1 MGVVGVKYAIGEAAT
16 EYWVLLVLAAIGFL
30 YVLRLISLFLP
41 WIYVT
46 FLRPAKPLSRYGD
59 WALITGATDGI
70 GKAFT
75 GKLAKKKINLV
86 IVGRSQ
92 PKLEE
97 LAKELHS
104 KYGVEVR
111 FVVVDFTDD
120 DLDGGLSR
128 ISQRT
133 ADIHVGILINNV
145 GISYPY
151 ARFFHEL
158 DEKLTKNL
166 LRVNIEVT
174 TRVIQLFLPSMLKH
188 KRGAIINVGSGAGS
202 VLPSDPLYT
211 LYAAT
216 KAFVDQ
222 LSRSLYVEYK
232 HSGIDVQCQVPLYV
246 ATKMAKIRKASLAVP
261 SPDTYA
267 TAGLKWVGY
276 EPRCTP
282 YWVHSI
288 MWWLIQMIPEPI
300 MDSVRLRSC
309 LNIRKRGQ
317 AKEARSKAE

>member
-1 MGVVGVKYAIGEAAT
+1 M
-16 EYWVLLVLAAIGFL
+16 LLLLAAIGFL
-30 YVLRLISLFLP
+30 YVLRLVSLLLP

-46 FLRPAKPLSRYGD
+46 FLRPAKSLSRYGN
-59 WALITGATDGI
+59 WALVTGATDGI

-75 GKLAKKKINLV
+75 VKLARKKINLV

-92 PKLEE
+92 SKLEE
-97 LAKELHS
+97 LAKQLQS
-104 KYGVEVR
+104 KYGVR

-120 DLDGGLSR
+120 DLDGGLAR
-128 ISQRT
+128 IAQTT

-145 GISYPY
+145 GVSYPY
-151 ARFFHEL
+151 ARFFHEV
-158 DEKLTKNL
+158 DGELTKNL

-174 TRVIQLFLPSMLKH
+174 TRMIQLFLPSMLKH
-188 KRGAIINVGSGAGS
+188 KCGAIINVGSGAAT
-202 VLPSDPLYT
+202 VLPSDPLYS

-246 ATKMAKIRKASLAVP
+246 ATKLAKIRKASLTVP
-261 SPDTYA
+261 SPETYA
-267 TAGLKWVGY
+267 AAGLKWVGY

-282 YWVHSI
+282 YWAHSI
-288 MWWLIQMIPEPI
+288 MWWFVQSLPEPI
-300 MDSVRLRSC
+300 VDSFRLRTS
-309 LNIRKRGQ
+309 LGIRKRGQ
-317 AKEARSKAE
+317 AKDARGKVE

>member
-1 MGVVGVKYAIGEAAT
+1 VH
-16 EYWVLLVLAAIGFL
+16 L
-30 YVLRLISLFLP
+30 
-41 WIYVT
+41 
-46 FLRPAKPLSRYGD
+46 
-59 WALITGATDGI
+59 
-70 GKAFT
+70 
-75 GKLAKKKINLV
+75 
-86 IVGRSQ
+86 Q
-92 PKLEE
+92 
-97 LAKELHS
+97 
-104 KYGVEVR
+104 VR

-174 TRVIQLFLPSMLKH
+174 TRMIQLFLPSMLKH
-188 KRGAIINVGSGAGS
+188 KRGAIINIGSGAGS

-232 HSGIDVQCQVPLYV
+232 HSGIDVQCQVLFSLLFFSVLLYLILFFLQYQV
-246 ATKMAKIRKASLAVP
+246 PNIAYLGCNGSSFSFFVMVGFFLPNLPGFLENSFESLN
-261 SPDTYA
+261 
-267 TAGLKWVGY
+267 
-276 EPRCTP
+276 
-282 YWVHSI
+282 
-288 MWWLIQMIPEPI
+288 PE
-300 MDSVRLRSC
+300 
-309 LNIRKRGQ
+309 
-317 AKEARSKAE
+317 